1 MPSQAELVNRVK
13 QRVISSTA
21 LSDGLGRPEGE
32 VEYVSAEAVEVL
44 ALLVAL
50 IWLSAWT
57 GFWLHSSRAGC
68 HQPDRVSRPDGQ
80 SVPQAP
86 REQPVQQQSTA
97 VSPLLNAVQRGPPI
111 LSAPERRLARSTP
124 SLCKQGVSFGRG

>member
-21 LSDGLGRPEGE
+21 LSDALGRPEGE

-50 IWLSAWT
+50 I
-57 GFWLHSSRAGC
+57 GY
-68 HQPDRVSRPDGQ
+68 RPGPAFG
-80 SVPQAP
+80 ST
-86 REQPVQQQSTA
+86 RRQPVAISRTRSADQTDNRYRKLRGSSQYSSKVQQC
-97 VSPLLNAVQRGPPI
+97 PRC
-111 LSAPERRLARSTP
+111 SALYS
-124 SLCKQGVSFGRG
+124 GVVRP

>member
-21 LSDGLGRPEGE
+21 LSDALGRPEGE
-32 VEYVSAEAVEVL
+32 VEYVSAEAAEVL

-57 GFWLHSSRAGC
+57 GFWLHSSPAGC
-68 HQPDRVSRPDGQ
+68 HQPDQTDNLYRKLRGSSQ
-80 SVPQAP
+80 YSSK
-86 REQPVQQQSTA
+86 VQQCPRCSALYSGVPPQSA
-97 VSPLLNAVQRGPPI
+97 R
-111 LSAPERRLARSTP
+111 LSDA
-124 SLCKQGVSFGRG
+124 